1 MSGPPLGNLFRMLA
15 YACDLNLPAVVQPG
29 GTEGLCG
36 FDDVLSRLL
45 LQQAGA
51 VLRNSRYPCFT
62 SDVQTLRAPVGRPLF
77 NPSISKGLLATRR
90 LDCEI
95 EVVAYPSP
103 VAAEI
108 HRACTCLV
116 TRGLV
121 SGRSLRGLQDLRL
134 VTAGASSPLDRHA
147 LRRQLRVSRDYAA
160 LGLLNLCWL
169 IRHTCIPDTETT
181 TGRDIST
188 TADFDAVAHHQLF
201 EAFVRG
207 FFRAHK
213 APGWR
218 VHRRGK
224 GYKWRRLIAAPES
237 RALVPS
243 LRPDAIV
250 EGPRSVMIADAKYS
264 STPLQGRGGAE
275 QFKARDLYQLFAY
288 LRNWRTGGDLRE
300 VAGMLVYANVDA
312 VFDYTFTIQDHRVRV
327 ASVDLQAPWDAVE
340 CRMKDLLAHGHGRTR
355 PMRVVVRN
363 MKDDG
368 NSNLQ
373 GFSEEDQPF

>member
-1 MSGPPLGNLFRMLA
+1 MSGPPLGNMFRMLA

-103 VAAEI
+103 VAAEV

-116 TRGLV
+116 ARGLV

-169 IRHTCIPDTETT
+169 IRHTCIPDIDTA
-181 TGRDIST
+181 TGRDVST

-218 VHRRGK
+218 VHRKGK
-224 GYKWRRLIAAPES
+224 GYKWRRLVASPDS

-250 EGPRSVMIADAKYS
+250 ESPCCVLIADAKYS
-264 STPLQGRGGAE
+264 SAPLKGRGGVE
-275 QFKARDLYQLFAY
+275 QFKSRDLYQLFAY
-288 LRNWRTGGDLRE
+288 LRNWRTDGELRD
-300 VAGMLVYANVDA
+300 VAGLLVYANVDE
-312 VFDYTFTIQDHRVRV
+312 VFDHTLTIQDHRVRV

-340 CRMKDLLAHGHGRTR
+340 SRMKDLLAHGDSHAR
-355 PMRVVVRN
+355 PIRVVVQD
-363 MKDDG
+363 MKDG
-368 NSNLQ
+368 NSKLQ
-373 GFSEEDQPF
+373 GFAQEDQPS